1 MSRRL
6 LASYLTL
13 ATLVLCVLAIPLA
26 ITFKRSERRAL
37 IADIE
42 RDAITLATTAADTL
56 RADPKA
62 TSIPPLVN
70 LVRAGKIPADE
81 RIVVVRKDGPATGPA
96 IFDNG
101 NLSSSGTTSDI
112 DNNFATVGREEIL
125 QAFQGHNAIGTRHS
139 NDLGT
144 DLLYV
149 AVPVWSNGRV
159 LGATRITFP
168 TKFVDARV
176 RRVWILLAALSA
188 FVLAVATLVGLRFA
202 RSIAGPLAR
211 LERASVAAGEGDLS
225 VRAPVAGPV
234 EVKSLATRFN
244 QMVGRLED
252 LVREREAFVADAS
265 HQLRTPLAAMR
276 LRLENLEA
284 GASGADQSNLEAAV
298 AEVDRLNRMV
308 DGLLVLSRP
317 TSNDKV
323 QLIDVEELV
332 AERVQLWTALGDEQ
346 GVAVKGEMV
355 VEVDGA
361 PRLTIAAVP
370 GRLEQVIDNLI
381 ENALEA
387 TPQGSVS
394 VRAARHGK
402 IGVEIHVVDTGR
414 GMNEQERNRAFDRFW
429 RSERNPADGTG
440 LGLAIVRR
448 LVEADNG
455 TIALHEAHGGGL
467 DVQIRYPGVRLT
479 ATDPHAAQRP
489 AAISPDDGPHSL

>member
-1 MSRRL
+1 
-6 LASYLTL
+6 L
-13 ATLVLCVLAIPLA
+13 AT
-26 ITFKRSERRAL
+26 TFKRSERSAL
-37 IADIE
+37 ITNIE
-42 RDAITLATTAADTL
+42 RDAMTLATTAADTL
-56 RADPKA
+56 RNDPTA
-62 TSIPPLVN
+62 TSIPALVS
-70 LVRAGKIPADE
+70 LVQAGKIPADE
-81 RIVVVRKDGPATGPA
+81 RIVVVRKDGPSSGPA
-96 IFDNG
+96 IFDTADLNQ
-101 NLSSSGTTSDI
+101 SGTPAQLST
-112 DNNFATVGREEIL
+112 NFATDGRGEIQ
-125 QAFQGHNAIGTRHS
+125 QAFDGRHAIGTRHS

-176 RRVWILLAALSA
+176 QRVWILLAALSA

-225 VRAPVAGPV
+225 VRAPVAGPA
-234 EVKSLATRFN
+234 EVQSLATRFN

-252 LVREREAFVADAS
+252 LIREREAFIADAS

-284 GASGADQSNLEAAV
+284 DASGTDQSNLEAAV

-317 TSNDKV
+317 TSNDGIE
-323 QLIDVEELV
+323 LIDVEELV
-332 AERVQLWTALGDEQ
+332 AERVQLWAALCEEQ
-346 GVAVKGEMV
+346 GIAINGEMV
-355 VEVDGA
+355 VEQADS
-361 PRLTIAAVP
+361 PRLTISAVA

-387 TPQGSVS
+387 TPHGSVS

-402 IGVEIHVVDTGR
+402 SGVEIHVVDTGR
-414 GMNEQERNRAFDRFW
+414 GMNDQERNRAFDRFW
-429 RSERNPADGTG
+429 RSERNPTDGTG

-455 TIALHEAHGGGL
+455 TITLHEAPSGGL
-467 DVQIRYPGVRLT
+467 DVLIRYPGAT
-479 ATDPHAAQRP
+479 ATDGEPHTGKRP
-489 AAISPDDGPHSL
+489 MPSSPDSREPTA

>member
-13 ATLVLCVLAIPLA
+13 AAFVLCVLAIPLA
-26 ITFKRSERRAL
+26 VTFRGSERRAL
-37 IADIE
+37 IRNIE
-42 RDAITLATTAADTL
+42 RDAMTLAATAADTL
-56 RADPKA
+56 RDNPDA
-62 TSIPPLVN
+62 TSIPALVS

-81 RIVVVRKDGPATGPA
+81 RIVVVRKDGPSTGPA
-96 IFDNG
+96 IFDTA
-101 NLSSSGTTSDI
+101 NLNQTPNPAQVSPD
-112 DNNFATVGREEIL
+112 FATAGREEIQ
-125 QAFQGHNAIGTRHS
+125 QAFDGRNAIGTRHS

-149 AVPVWSNGRV
+149 AVPVWSNGKV

-176 RRVWILLAALSA
+176 RRVWILLVALSA
-188 FVLAVATLVGLRFA
+188 FVLAIATLVGLRFA

-225 VRAPVAGPV
+225 VRAPVAGPA

-244 QMVGRLED
+244 QMVSRLED

-284 GASGADQSNLEAAV
+284 DASGTGRANLEAAV

-317 TSNDKV
+317 TSNDNV

-332 AERVQLWTALGDEQ
+332 AERVQLWTALAEEQ
-346 GVAVKGEMV
+346 GVAVNGEMV
-355 VEVDGA
+355 VETEGA

-387 TPQGSVS
+387 TPHGSVS
-394 VRAARHGK
+394 VRAARHGRT
-402 IGVEIHVVDTGR
+402 GVEIHVVDSGR
-414 GMNEQERNRAFDRFW
+414 GMNEQERSRAFDRFW
-429 RSERNPADGTG
+429 RSERNAADGTG

-455 TIALHEAHGGGL
+455 TITLHEAPGGGL
-467 DVQIRYPGVRLT
+467 DVQIRYPGATLT
-479 ATDPHAAQRP
+479 DEPNGTHRPGGPAPVTGSPAQ
-489 AAISPDDGPHSL
+489 